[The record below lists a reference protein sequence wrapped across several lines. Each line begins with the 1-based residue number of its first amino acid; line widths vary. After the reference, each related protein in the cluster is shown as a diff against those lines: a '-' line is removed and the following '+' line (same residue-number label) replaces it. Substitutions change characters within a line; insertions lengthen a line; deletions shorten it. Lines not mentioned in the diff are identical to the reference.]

1 MVILC
6 LILPCYNYIMRIV
19 FPELENTIIKE
30 AVSAFNT
37 KNSESPIEAIPA
49 SSLEEACALCKNGA
63 ADALIAGIDYT
74 TRDMVL
80 ACKDYLGATGKTF
93 SSCFV
98 IKHASPLVG
107 LPNTL
112 ILADAGVTKNPT
124 TEQLTDI
131 VLQTYE
137 TALKILDDEPRI
149 AMLSFSTFGSAK
161 DESIDKII
169 SVISTIKS
177 TRPEIKIDG
186 EMQLDCAI
194 NPRVA
199 EKKLAGRSSDVAGH
213 ANVLI
218 VPDLNSGNILY
229 KSLEQ
234 FGGYVAAGPILQ
246 GFIKP
251 CSDLSR
257 GSTKEDVEL
266 VIETVKKLAN

>member
-1 MVILC
+1 MKIA
-6 LILPCYNYIMRIV
+6 
-19 FPELENTIIKE
+19 FPELNNPIIKE
-30 AVSAFNT
+30 AVSGV
-37 KNSESPIEAIPA
+37 SEADPDFEAVSA
-49 SSLEEACALCKNGA
+49 SSLEEACSLCKNGA

-80 ACKDYLGATGKTF
+80 ACRDYLGMAENPIAGTSGKTF

-98 IKHASPLVG
+98 MEKQGAD
-107 LPNTL
+107 TL

-124 TEQLTDI
+124 AEQLTDI

-137 TALKILDDEPRI
+137 TALKVLDDEPRI

-161 DESIDKII
+161 DESIDKIT
-169 SVISTIKS
+169 SVISAVKTM
-177 TRPEIKIDG
+177 RPEIKIDG

-194 NPRVA
+194 DPRIA
-199 EKKLAGRSSDVAGH
+199 EKKLANRSSDVAGH

-266 VIETVKKLAN
+266 VIETVKKLAS

>member
-1 MVILC
+1 
-6 LILPCYNYIMRIV
+6 MRIV
-19 FPELENTIIKE
+19 FPELENATIRE
-30 AVSAFNT
+30 AISDFNA
-37 KNSESPIEAIPA
+37 KRPENPIEPVPA
-49 SSLEEACALCKNGA
+49 SSIEDACTLCKDGA

-80 ACKDYLGATGKTF
+80 ACKDYLGATGRTF

-98 IKHASPLVG
+98 MKNNSPLADM
-107 LPNTL
+107 PSTL

-124 TEQLTDI
+124 IEQLTDI

-161 DESIDKII
+161 DESIDKIT
-169 SVISTIKS
+169 SVISIVKS
-177 TRPEIKIDG
+177 THPDIKIDG
-186 EMQLDCAI
+186 EMQLDCAV
-194 NPRVA
+194 NPRIA
-199 EKKLAGRSSDVAGH
+199 KKKLVGHSSDVAGR

-234 FGGYVAAGPILQ
+234 FGGYTAAGPILQ
-246 GFIKP
+246 GFVKP

-257 GSTKEDVEL
+257 GSTKEDIEL
-266 VIETVKKLAN
+266 AIRTIEKLAD